1 MVRVLVCAV
10 LVAPPSTGMVP
21 WCYGG
26 TVLGSAR
33 CNARLSRA
41 AVGCLRRTRADGPI
55 GIGVVR
61 RTSSPLP
68 TGRPSGLPIQ
78 DHGDMAERMHSLVRA
93 GGSGAAS
100 AGTGELFDAHGGHG
114 GHLAEAAGAGA
125 GGGVGR
131 LCRGRGRRGVD
142 VLAVYVAGF
151 ADEGRALLAAG
162 VALLQAVEL
171 EACRRG

>member
-1 MVRVLVCAV
+1 MGA
-10 LVAPPSTGMVP
+10 
-21 WCYGG
+21 
-26 TVLGSAR
+26 
-33 CNARLSRA
+33 
-41 AVGCLRRTRADGPI
+41 
-55 GIGVVR
+55 
-61 RTSSPLP
+61 
-68 TGRPSGLPIQ
+68 
-78 DHGDMAERMHSLVRA
+78 LVRA
-93 GGSGAAS
+93 GGSRAAS

-114 GHLAEAAGAGA
+114 GHLTEAAGD
-125 GGGVGR
+125 GGGGGR